1 MTTPDDPSGQ
11 PSNDEDWT
19 AYEPTQVGTP
29 KPDLTKRDVPAP
41 AESATNGPPA
51 YEPTQTTPTPPPL
64 PEPGFAQPG
73 FAQPGYAQPGYAQP
87 GYSEQAYAQ
96 PPVVAPGPYGA
107 AYPYPGQQFGAAQPG
122 PAPQTGQISSIV
134 ALVFGGI
141 LTVSCYGT
149 LIGIAPL
156 VLGIIG
162 LTKANSVGRLWF
174 AGQTA
179 EASQAAESSKKA
191 AMWAWISLGIGVV
204 LAIIVIIILVAW
216 AVNNDPS
223 PDTTYTYDT

>member
-11 PSNDEDWT
+11 PSNDDDWT

-29 KPDLTKRDVPAP
+29 KPDLTKRDVPTSTDP
-41 AESATNGPPA
+41 ATNGPPA

-64 PEPGFAQPG
+64 PEPGYAQS
-73 FAQPGYAQPGYAQP
+73 GYAQSGYAQP

-96 PPVVAPGPYGA
+96 PPLPPVVAPGPYGA
-107 AYPYPGQQFGAAQPG
+107 AYPYPGQQFGAGQPG

-134 ALVFGGI
+134 ALVFGGL

-204 LAIIVIIILVAW
+204 LAIIVVIILVVW
-216 AVNNDPS
+216 AVNSDPS
-223 PDTTYTYDT
+223 PNTTYTYDT